1 MYRVCVKWR
10 LDTWE
15 SHTTVILYQLKPKPR
30 YFWERNTRICASQFA
45 LNKAQQWFSQ
55 TKREIQIQ
63 YYASRDQN
71 AFRICIPDDAILNV
85 DIAVDYPIV
94 VHYLAIF
101 Y

>member
-1 MYRVCVKWR
+1 V
-10 LDTWE
+10 T
-15 SHTTVILYQLKPKPR
+15 
-30 YFWERNTRICASQFA
+30 FA
-45 LNKAQQWFSQ
+45 NDALC
-55 TKREIQIQ
+55 KREIQIQ

-101 Y
+101 N